1 MQDKNNKM
9 LAKIRFEYFFSYL
22 LCLSYLRDSKF
33 HLGVMTC
40 LACRCSAAASQ
51 KGFWNDSGSGT
62 LRTRELA
69 LG

>member
-9 LAKIRFEYFFSYL
+9 LAKIRSECFFSYP
-22 LCLSYLRDSKF
+22 LCLSYLRGSKS

-51 KGFWNDSGSGT
+51 EGFGNDSGSGT
-62 LRTRELA
+62 LRMRELA